1 MLLHLKSIAQ
11 KVSIALVGLL
21 ALYGVVSLFT
31 TADHAFAA
39 PWAAPQAAP
48 ALQPSV
54 EGVTVPPFLNFQ
66 GSLRDP
72 AGNPLSG
79 QHGIVFRIYNRADA
93 PVGEALW
100 NEEHTGVTVRDGYF
114 NVLLGDK
121 TPLPPAFF
129 AGPDLFIGVTVV
141 PFEEMA
147 PRQRFASAPY
157 AMYAD
162 HASSLTARDG
172 KPGSAVY
179 VDAAGR
185 VGVGTEAPAAGLH
198 ISGTNAISPTMR
210 VNAGNQQLAV
220 AADGIMLDGNV
231 QLNGATSGVVSLAA
245 GGGNVGIGVSDP
257 QAKVHVAQSEPSAPG
272 LMVSTITP
280 AGSNNLSIYGDR
292 IHATGS
298 LGIVSGNPSNGLYV
312 NNGAVGIGTSVP
324 ISRLHVVGGA
334 NVDRLAVTAQLTA
347 RGKPLVR
354 IERFTSKGNDAE
366 FSTSIL
372 TSEYNCVAAS
382 WAAKYDINENSKGL
396 NAVWTYQNGLHWW
409 VRAQFHSHSNNH
421 EDPAVDVVCFST
433 VISEMSGQKGFREP
447 SN

>member
-1 MLLHLKSIAQ
+1 MLVHLKSIAQ

-39 PWAAPQAAP
+39 PWAGGQAAP

-79 QHGIVFRIYNRADA
+79 EHRLVFRIYGAADA
-93 PVGEALW
+93 PPGAALW
-100 NEEHTGVTVRDGYF
+100 NEEHTGVTVRDGFF

-129 AGPDLFIGVTVV
+129 AGPDLFIGITVD
-141 PFEEMA
+141 PFEEMT

-198 ISGTNAISPTMR
+198 ISGTTAISPTMR
-210 VNAGNQQLAV
+210 VNAGNQQMVV
-220 AADGIMLDGNV
+220 AADGIALDGNL
-231 QLNGATSGVVSLAA
+231 QLNSASNGVVSLAA
-245 GGGNVGIGVSDP
+245 GGGDVGIGVSDP

-272 LMVSTITP
+272 LMVSTP
-280 AGSNNLSIYGDR
+280 AGNLSIYGNR

-298 LGIVSGNPSNGLYV
+298 LGIVSGNGSNGLYV
-312 NNGAVGIGTSVP
+312 NNGRVGIGTSAP
-324 ISRLHVVGGA
+324 NAALQVVGDA
-334 NVDRLAVTAQLTA
+334 TVDTLVVTSKMTA
-347 RGKPLVR
+347 KGKPLVR
-354 IERFTSKGNDAE
+354 IERYINKGNDAN
-366 FSTSIL
+366 FPTGISPSD
-372 TSEYNCVAAS
+372 YNCVAAS
-382 WAAKYDINENSKGL
+382 WTARYDIQENNKGL
-396 NAVWTYQNGLHWW
+396 NAVWTYVSGLDWH
-409 VRAQFHSHSNNH
+409 VRAQFSSHNTH
-421 EDPAVDVVCFST
+421 ENPAVDVVCFST
-433 VISEMSGQKGFREP
+433 AISTMIGPPDFREP